1 MAQNRFSRYLLYS
14 IGEIVLVVIG
24 ILIALQINN
33 WNEDQKNRKLE
44 KNMLENLVETLEQN
58 NSLLTSRVRSI
69 AKYRESGAV
78 IISAIENNLTNPD
91 SLKDYYHLALMNT
104 SDIQLSDVGYTV
116 IKNNG
121 LGIIRNQLLKKEIMI
136 FFEETQPKLQ
146 YNLSWGS
153 IDLADREKLIDEN
166 FIQTPNEITL
176 SYRLFDAKNLFK
188 NNYFVALIYKTDTQ
202 RGFFSMVIAEHLK
215 ENERIM
221 NMIKDELN

>member
-91 SLKDYYHLALMNT
+91 SLKDY
-104 SDIQLSDVGYTV
+104 
-116 IKNNG
+116 
-121 LGIIRNQLLKKEIMI
+121 
-136 FFEETQPKLQ
+136 
-146 YNLSWGS
+146 
-153 IDLADREKLIDEN
+153 
-166 FIQTPNEITL
+166 
-176 SYRLFDAKNLFK
+176 
-188 NNYFVALIYKTDTQ
+188 
-202 RGFFSMVIAEHLK
+202 
-215 ENERIM
+215 
-221 NMIKDELN
+221 